1 MQLLNPLSWPGRLG
15 SLITSPLVAIIHRS
29 LVKAY
34 STLSLC
40 PVAKSER
47 YAVQQSLPYILP
59 TLTRLINSSVACSEF
74 PRAWK
79 KSVIVPHLKD
89 GDHEVPN
96 NNRRISLLPVHS
108 KVAEKIA
115 LIQFNDFLTKQDK
128 LIHH

>member
-34 STLSLC
+34 STLNLC
-40 PVAKSER
+40 AVAKSER
-47 YAVQQSLPYILP
+47 YAVQQSLLYILP

-89 GDHEVPN
+89 ERHEVPN
-96 NNRRISLLPVHS
+96 NNQPISLLPVLS
-108 KVAEKIA
+108 KVAESY
-115 LIQFNDFLTKQDK
+115 
-128 LIHH
+128 